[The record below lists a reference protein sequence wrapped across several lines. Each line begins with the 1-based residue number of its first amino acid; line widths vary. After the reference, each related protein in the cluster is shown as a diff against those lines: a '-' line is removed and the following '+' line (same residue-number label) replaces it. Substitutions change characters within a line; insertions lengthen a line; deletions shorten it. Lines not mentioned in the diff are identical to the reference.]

1 MAKKNNIKKYLSV
14 SDYDSD
20 EDLYLDDNDPEFME
34 FKENVKVWLQ
44 LDDDIKTLQDAMK
57 ERKKKKDELTPDL
70 LDFMEKYKIHDLDT
84 QEGHLKFQKSM
95 RSQSVS
101 KKFLVS
107 KLGHFFKNLNKGE
120 KIVDFIYDNREK
132 KELVNLKRVYKKR

>member
-1 MAKKNNIKKYLSV
+1 MNKYNNS
-14 SDYDSD
+14 DSD
-20 EDLYLDDNDPEFME
+20 DEDHYLDDNDPDFIE
-34 FKENVKVWLQ
+34 FKENVKLWIK
-44 LDDDIKTLQDAMK
+44 LDDDISTLTKAIK
-57 ERKKKKDELTPDL
+57 ERKNKKKEVSPAL